1 MAVFF
6 GNPYTPMFVPEIPS
20 MMLTYDFSDYAET
33 SAVKALAGEI
43 AIGGKLPIALPGLFP
58 IGHGLARFDSLTR
71 SDGSLRRAFASASTS
86 FSHASSC

>member
-1 MAVFF
+1 MVRLLQDLACVTERRSQPFVAVFF

-43 AIGGKLPIALPGLFP
+43 AIGGKLPIALPGFP
-58 IGHGLARFDSLTR
+58 IGHGLTR
-71 SDGSLRRAFASASTS
+71 STR
-86 FSHASSC
+86 